1 MRIVIV
7 GAGKLGYSI
16 AQLLAED
23 QYDVVVV
30 EIDEKRREVVK
41 NSLDV
46 LTIGGNGCSPNTLDD
61 PDIRDADVLI
71 MDSGFQIKDTFVK
84 GRRII

>member
-46 LTIGGNGCSPNTLDD
+46 LTLS
-61 PDIRDADVLI
+61 LI
-71 MDSGFQIKDTFVK
+71 HI
-84 GRRII
+84 

>member
-30 EIDEKRREVVK
+30 EIDEKRHK
-41 NSLDV
+41 CDHSGACN
-46 LTIGGNGCSPNTLDD
+46 LTYQ
-61 PDIRDADVLI
+61 R
-71 MDSGFQIKDTFVK
+71 Q
-84 GRRII
+84 

>member
-30 EIDEKRREVVK
+30 EIDEKTSRGSK
-41 NSLDV
+41 KFL
-46 LTIGGNGCSPNTLDD
+46 GCIDYWRQWMQS
-61 PDIRDADVLI
+61 
-71 MDSGFQIKDTFVK
+71 
-84 GRRII
+84 

>member
-46 LTIGGNGCSPNTLDD
+46 LTIGGM
-61 PDIRDADVLI
+61 DAVLI
-71 MDSGFQIKDTFVK
+71 HWTI
-84 GRRII
+84 RISETPMC

>member
-16 AQLLAED
+16 AQLLADD

-30 EIDEKRREVVK
+30 EIDWRERVQ
-41 NSLDV
+41 SQYF
-46 LTIGGNGCSPNTLDD
+46 G
-61 PDIRDADVLI
+61 
-71 MDSGFQIKDTFVK
+71 
-84 GRRII
+84 

>member
-46 LTIGGNGCSPNTLDD
+46 LTIGGNGCSPNT
-61 PDIRDADVLI
+61 IGRSGYQRRRCAD
-71 MDSGFQIKDTFVK
+71 
-84 GRRII
+84 RIYG

>member
-46 LTIGGNGCSPNTLDD
+46 LTIGGN
-61 PDIRDADVLI
+61 AVLI
-71 MDSGFQIKDTFVK
+71 HWTI
-84 GRRII
+84 RISETPMC